1 MIDQPG
7 KLYLGREFF
16 PSSQQTADEPFTI
29 TLRDLITHAVCLG
42 MTGTGKTGL
51 GISVLEELLLQGI
64 PLIIIDPKG
73 DITNLALTFPAFAPS
88 DFKPW
93 LTEDEATHSQITLD
107 ELAARTAQKWRE
119 GLAASGIGPE
129 RVQALRDR
137 ASVRIFTPGSDAGLA
152 VNLLQGLNPPAG
164 IPWATGAEMLRER
177 IAQICSAVLELAGIQ
192 ADPMK
197 SREHI
202 LLATL
207 FEAAW
212 RAGQPVD
219 MALLIRMIQDPPVNK
234 IGVFDMDVFY
244 PRADRFKLAMAL
256 NALVASPSFAA
267 WQSGPPIDISSL
279 VKPVREPG
287 SLNPAGK
294 TPANVFYLAHLGD
307 AERQFFVTLL
317 LSQLVLWMR
326 SHTGTSTLRC
336 LVYFDEVFGYLPPS
350 RNPPT
355 KTPLMTLVKQGRAA
369 GLGVFMATQNPAD
382 LDYKALSNIG
392 AWFIGRLRTERDRA
406 RALEGLETAGIGFDR
421 ETFEGPLRTLPSRTF
436 LVQTASSEPRF
447 LRTRWAMSFL
457 RGPLTREQLRLL
469 KPRVADT
476 ERDPARQ
483 SDSPYPPSQ
492 ANQPYPPSQPYPP
505 TSRPALP
512 PDVREVF
519 LPAGHSRADAHG
531 RQPTGVVYQ
540 PFLLASASVRFAD
553 RTSGVSSNQRY
564 TYLLALDRLT
574 PTPDFTQAQT
584 VSGFD
589 VNDLARAPMPDAR
602 FGALPPGLTSR
613 WMKQAERALIEH
625 LYRNAVIH
633 VWFNRALRMYGRP
646 DEDQR
651 AFRQRCEGAAR
662 IKRDADATKVHNQ
675 FERRIETLQDRL
687 AREQR
692 ELTMDRAELDARKR
706 EELLTNVESVFNFV
720 IGRNKRSTGR
730 AVSWGAW
737 KRRATLAAEE
747 EVKESEDVIAKL
759 TADLERIGAEYKL
772 ALETVNSRWLAALD
786 DMTQTPVSPRKSD
799 IFVDLMALA
808 WQPAFETV

>member
-16 PSSQQTADEPFTI
+16 PSSQQTTDAPFTI

-73 DITNLALTFPAFAPS
+73 DITNLALTFPALAPS

-93 LTEDEATHSQITLD
+93 LTEDEAAHSQVTLD
-107 ELAARTAQKWRE
+107 ELAAHTARKWRE
-119 GLAASGIGPE
+119 GLAESGIGPE
-129 RVQALRDR
+129 RAQALRDR
-137 ASVRIFTPGSDAGLA
+137 ASVRIFTPGSDAGMA

-164 IPWATGAEMLRER
+164 IPWASGAEMLRER
-177 IAQICSAVLELAGIQ
+177 IAQICSAVLDLAGIQ

-219 MALLIRMIQDPPVNK
+219 MALLIRMIQEPPVSK

-267 WQSGPPIDISSL
+267 WQSGPPLDISNL
-279 VKPVREPG
+279 VKPAREPG

-392 AWFIGRLRTERDRA
+392 TWFIGRLRTERDRA

-421 ETFEGPLRTLPSRTF
+421 ETFEGPLRVLPPRTF
-436 LVQTASSEPRF
+436 LVQTASGEPRF

-457 RGPLTREQLRLL
+457 RGPLTREQLRQLRPTGAAPEHAPSGL
-469 KPRVADT
+469 AAGAVAH
-476 ERDPARQ
+476 EIAARQ
-483 SDSPYPPSQ
+483 VAPEMGEARS
-492 ANQPYPPSQPYPP
+492 
-505 TSRPALP
+505 TTTGRPALP

-519 LPAGHSRADAHG
+519 LPAGAG
-531 RQPTGVVYQ
+531 QTTGAVYQ

-553 RTSGVSSNQRY
+553 RASGVTSNQRY
-564 TYLLALDRLT
+564 TYLLPLRQLT

-589 VNDLARAPMPDAR
+589 VNALARAPVPGAK

-625 LYRNAVIH
+625 IYRNAVIH

-651 AFRQRCEGAAR
+651 AFRQRCESAAR
-662 IKRDADATKVHNQ
+662 TKRDADATKVHNQ
-675 FERRIETLQDRL
+675 FERRIATLQDRL

-692 ELTMDRAELDARKR
+692 ELSMDRTELDARKR

-786 DMTQTPVSPRKSD
+786 DVTQTPVSPRKSD
-799 IFVDLMALA
+799 IFVDLVALA
-808 WQPAFETV
+808 WQPAIEAL

>member
-7 KLYLGREFF
+7 RLYLGREFF
-16 PSSQQTADEPFTI
+16 PSSQQTSDEPFTI
-29 TLRDLITHAVCLG
+29 ALRDLITHAVCLG

-73 DITNLALTFPAFAPS
+73 DITNLALTFPAFASS

-93 LTEDEATHSQITLD
+93 LTEDEAAHSQITLD

-119 GLAASGIGPE
+119 GLAGSGIGPE

-137 ASVRIFTPGSDAGLA
+137 ANVRIFTPGSDAGIA
-152 VNLLQGLNPPAG
+152 VNPLQDLNPPPA

-212 RAGQPVD
+212 RAGQSVD

-267 WQSGPPIDISSL
+267 WQSGAPLDISDL
-279 VKPVREPG
+279 LKPVREPG
-287 SLNPAGK
+287 SINPAGR
-294 TPANVFYLAHLGD
+294 TPANMFYLAHLGD

-355 KTPLMTLVKQGRAA
+355 RTPLMTLVKQGRAA
-369 GLGVFMATQNPAD
+369 GLGVFLATQNPAD

-392 AWFIGRLRTERDRA
+392 TWFIGRLRTERDRM
-406 RALEGLETAGIGFDR
+406 RALEGLESAGIGFDR
-421 ETFEGPLRTLPSRTF
+421 ETFEGPLRVLPPRTF
-436 LVQTASSEPRF
+436 LTQTASSEPRF
-447 LRTRWAMSFL
+447 LRTRWTMSFL
-457 RGPLTREQLRLL
+457 RGPLTREQLRQLN
-469 KPRVADT
+469 PRAAVA
-476 ERDPARQ
+476 ERAPAGHP
-483 SDSPYPPSQ
+483 DS
-492 ANQPYPPSQPYPP
+492 PSQPPPP

-519 LPAGHSRADAHG
+519 LPAGNRRADAHDG
-531 RQPTGVVYQ
+531 QPTDVVYR

-553 RTSGVSSNQRY
+553 RASGVTSNQRY
-564 TYLLALDRLT
+564 TYLLALNHLMAT
-574 PTPDFTQAQT
+574 LDFTQAQT

-589 VNDLARAPMPDAR
+589 VNALARAPMPGAR

-625 LYRNAVIH
+625 IYRHAVIH

-651 AFRQRCEGAAR
+651 AFRQRCESAAR
-662 IKRDADATKVHNQ
+662 TKRDADATKVHNQ
-675 FERRIETLQDRL
+675 FERRIAAVQDRL

-706 EELLTNVESVFNFV
+706 EEMLTNVESVFNFV

-747 EVKESEDVIAKL
+747 EVKESEDAIAKL

-772 ALETVNSRWLAALD
+772 ALETVNSQWLAALD
-786 DMTQTPVSPRKSD
+786 DVTQTPVSPRKSD
-799 IFVDLMALA
+799 IFVDLVALA
-808 WQPAFETV
+808 WQPTLEAL

>member
-1 MIDQPG
+1 MIDRPG
-7 KLYLGREFF
+7 RLYLGREFF
-16 PSSQQTADEPFTI
+16 PSNQQTSDEPFTI
-29 TLRDLITHAVCLG
+29 ALRDLITHAVCLG

-73 DITNLALTFPAFAPS
+73 DITNLALTFPAFASS

-93 LTEDEATHSQITLD
+93 LTEDEAAHSHITLD

-137 ASVRIFTPGSDAGLA
+137 ASVRIFTPGSDAGIS
-152 VNLLQGLNPPAG
+152 VNPLQDLNPPPA
-164 IPWATGAEMLRER
+164 IPWATGAEILRER
-177 IAQICSAVLELAGIQ
+177 IGQICSALLELAGIQ
-192 ADPMK
+192 ADPIT

-212 RAGQPVD
+212 RAGQSVD
-219 MALLIRMIQDPPVNK
+219 MALLIRMIQDPPINK
-234 IGVFDMDVFY
+234 IGVFDMEVFY

-256 NALVASPSFAA
+256 NALMASPSFAA
-267 WQSGPPIDISSL
+267 WQSGLPLDISNL
-279 VKPVREPG
+279 LKPVREPG

-294 TPANVFYLAHLGD
+294 TPANVFYLAHLDD

-326 SHTGTSTLRC
+326 SHSGTSTLRC

-369 GLGVFMATQNPAD
+369 GMGIFLATQNPVD

-392 AWFIGRLRTERDRA
+392 TWFIGRLRTERDRA
-406 RALEGLETAGIGFDR
+406 RALEGLESAGIGFER
-421 ETFEGPLRTLPSRTF
+421 ETFEAPLRVLPPRTF

-447 LRTRWAMSFL
+447 LRTRWTMSFL
-457 RGPLTREQLRLL
+457 RGPLTREQLRQLN
-469 KPRVADT
+469 PRAAIA
-476 ERDPARQ
+476 ERAPASH
-483 SDSPYPPSQ
+483 SDSPY
-492 ANQPYPPSQPYPP
+492 QPYQASQPSPP
-505 TSRPALP
+505 TSRQALP

-519 LPAGHSRADAHG
+519 LPAPGRRADAHDG
-531 RQPTGVVYQ
+531 QPTDVVYR

-553 RTSGVSSNQRY
+553 RASGVTSNQRY
-564 TYLLALDRLT
+564 TYLLALNHQMATL
-574 PTPDFTQAQT
+574 DFTQAQT

-589 VNDLARAPMPDAR
+589 VNALARAPMPGAR
-602 FGALPPGLTSR
+602 FEPLPPGLTSR
-613 WMKQAERALIEH
+613 WMKRAERALIEH
-625 LYRNAVIH
+625 IYRHAVIH

-651 AFRQRCEGAAR
+651 AFRQRCESIAR
-662 IKRDADATKVHNQ
+662 TKRDADATKVHNQ
-675 FERRIETLQDRL
+675 FERRIAALQDRL

-706 EELLTNVESVFNFV
+706 EELLTNIESLFNFV

-730 AVSWGAW
+730 AVSRGAW

-747 EVKESEDVIAKL
+747 DVNESEDVIAKL

-772 ALETVNSRWLAALD
+772 ALERVNSQWLAALD
-786 DMTQTPVSPRKSD
+786 DITQTPVSPRKSD
-799 IFVDLMALA
+799 IFVDLIALA
-808 WQPAFETV
+808 WQPAVETR

>member
-7 KLYLGREFF
+7 KLYLGREFL
-16 PSSQQTADEPFTI
+16 PSSQQTSDNPFTI

-73 DITNLALTFPAFAPS
+73 DITNLALTFPALAPS

-93 LTEDEATHSQITLD
+93 LTEDEAAHSQITLD

-119 GLAASGIGPE
+119 GLAESGIVPE

-137 ASVRIFTPGSDAGLA
+137 ASVRIFTPGSEAGMPI
-152 VNLLQGLNPPAG
+152 NLLQSLNAPAG
-164 IPWATGAEMLRER
+164 IAWATGAEILRER

-192 ADPMK
+192 ADPLK

-212 RAGQPVD
+212 RAGQAVD

-256 NALVASPSFAA
+256 NALVASPAFAA
-267 WQSGPPIDISSL
+267 WQVGPPIDISGL
-279 VKPVREPG
+279 MKPVREPG
-287 SLNPAGK
+287 SLSPAGK

-307 AERQFFVTLL
+307 AERQFFITLL

-326 SHTGTSTLRC
+326 SHAGTSTLRC

-369 GLGVFMATQNPAD
+369 GMGVFMATQNPAD

-421 ETFEGPLRTLPSRTF
+421 ETFEEPLRTLPPRTF
-436 LVQTASSEPRF
+436 LVQTASGEPRF
-447 LRTRWAMSFL
+447 LRTRWTMSFL
-457 RGPLTREQLRLL
+457 RGPLTREHLRRLRPAVNAPAHEPASPSADAL
-469 KPRVADT
+469 ATESKSIPR
-476 ERDPARQ
+476 R
-483 SDSPYPPSQ
+483 SPSEV
-492 ANQPYPPSQPYPP
+492 NETRSTS

-519 LPAGHSRADAHG
+519 LPASN
-531 RQPTGVVYQ
+531 RQSASLIYR
-540 PFLLASASVRFAD
+540 PFLLASANVRFAD
-553 RTSGVSSNQRY
+553 RASGVATNQRY
-564 TYLLALDRLT
+564 TYLLALNQLIA
-574 PTPDFTQAQT
+574 TPDFTQAHT

-589 VNDLARAPMPDAR
+589 VNALTRAPMPDAR
-602 FGALPPGLTSR
+602 FEPLPPGLTNR

-625 LYRNAVIH
+625 IYRHAVVH
-633 VWFNRALRMYGRP
+633 VWFNRALRLHGRP

-651 AFRQRCEGAAR
+651 SFRQRCEHAAKQ
-662 IKRDADATKVHNQ
+662 KRDAEATKIHNQ
-675 FERRIETLQDRL
+675 FERRIATLQDRL

-759 TADLERIGAEYKL
+759 TADLERVAAEYKS
-772 ALETVNSRWLAALD
+772 ALEALNNQWMAALN
-786 DMTQTPVSPRKSD
+786 DMSQAPISPRKSD
-799 IFVDLMALA
+799 IFVDLIALA
-808 WQPAFETV
+808 WQPGHEEP